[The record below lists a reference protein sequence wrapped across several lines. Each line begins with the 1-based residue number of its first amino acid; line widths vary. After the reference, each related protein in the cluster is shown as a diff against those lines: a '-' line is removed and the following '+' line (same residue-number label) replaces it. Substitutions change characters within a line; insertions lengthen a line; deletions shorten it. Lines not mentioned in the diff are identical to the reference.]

1 MQASQSS
8 RKQKETFLAWEL
20 PPPAQEKLGGIEKLS
35 SVYQR
40 SNSSVN
46 AGLMA
51 ERKAGNL
58 TPVINA
64 PPDTDSLL
72 QSSREY

>member
-8 RKQKETFLAWEL
+8 RQQKDISLAWEL
-20 PPPAQEKLGGIEKLS
+20 PPPAQEKLGSIEKLS
-35 SVYQR
+35 SMYQR
-40 SNSSVN
+40 SNSTVN
-46 AGLMA
+46 VGLMA
-51 ERKAGNL
+51 ERKVGNL

-72 QSSREY
+72 QSSGEY